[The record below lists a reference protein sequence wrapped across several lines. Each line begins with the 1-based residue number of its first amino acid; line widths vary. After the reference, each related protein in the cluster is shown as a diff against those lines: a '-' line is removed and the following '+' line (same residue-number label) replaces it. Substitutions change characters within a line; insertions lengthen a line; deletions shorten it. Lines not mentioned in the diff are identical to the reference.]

1 MTYSIY
7 YNEIVFVVTYSI
19 TIHAALFISAQIS
32 ILVFTKYLQCKN
44 SNINFDYFNMELNI
58 GIITTLLFLLPLS
71 ISATL
76 YSMFYY
82 ETVATDIDVFH
93 LGLVS
98 TYFIAGIPV
107 FFILMSVIALFIT
120 RIIMR
125 KKKKSTDIDLIFD
138 NFYDDEDLNSDSI
151 HSINED
157 MLNGNE
163 KLEET
168 SEL

>member
-58 GIITTLLFLLPLS
+58 GIITTSLFLLPLS

-125 KKKKSTDIDLIFD
+125 KKKKNLQI
-138 NFYDDEDLNSDSI
+138 
-151 HSINED
+151 
-157 MLNGNE
+157 
-163 KLEET
+163 
-168 SEL
+168 